1 MPIDGYGWGK
11 LNAAFA
17 FGGAGLVVNTMNH
30 LYHLDIQDYVVVDF
44 DGFIT
49 VIDALGGI
57 ELPITEQ
64 EAQYYHQ
71 NFPQNGVVLAGDNS
85 LLNGVQT
92 LFHANNRSVGRSDF
106 ERTRRQ
112 RDVIKSTLN
121 RFYTS
126 KETKTLFSICQI
138 ALQNVETNLPLDQ
151 TLSLAIPVLNQKEMD
166 ISQYQVPFD
175 GFFGMKPRRDKVFWS
190 VIFSKMQKY

>member
-1 MPIDGYGWGK
+1 M
-11 LNAAFA
+11 
-17 FGGAGLVVNTMNH
+17 VVNTMNH

-44 DGFIT
+44 DGFISI
-49 VIDALGGI
+49 IDALGGI
-57 ELPITEQ
+57 ELPIAEE

-112 RDVIKSTLN
+112 RDVIELTLS
-121 RFYTS
+121 RFYTI

-138 ALQNVETNLPLDQ
+138 ALKNVETNLPLDQ

-166 ISQYQVPFD
+166 ISQYQLPFD
-175 GFFGMKPRRDKVFWS
+175 GFFWDETKEGQS
-190 VIFSKMQKY
+190 VLVCDFQQNAEILRQLLYSSEE